1 MLKIWEEK
9 EAKEEYFLRLI
20 KAESNV
26 VKIAAVDG
34 NGHEVPGGNILV
46 IDSEGELCRYP
57 SIGINI
63 INNLGL
69 KVTSDRKIRI
79 FGVKEE

>member
-9 EAKEEYFLRLI
+9 EVNKEYFLRLI
-20 KAESNV
+20 KTECNGI
-26 VKIAAVDG
+26 KIAAVDE

-69 KVTSDRKIRI
+69 KVTSGRKIRI